1 MTKATWRLMW
11 GFWILTG
18 CISEASGD
26 GNAGSGSG
34 DARGSEPD
42 DCRRASG
49 ACAPGFRCVPL
60 DPERWECVS
69 AQDAE
74 PVYADANLRRAD
86 AFDACGGNGAPL
98 CAPGEGDAGEVC
110 VCPGDGGLGGG
121 GGEWPAPDAF
131 VEAAPA
137 DATAEWTDSKTLVVT
152 VTEAV
157 EFGPYFFGLAE
168 TGNGGGDGW
177 DGEDCIPGVNDD
189 YDICHPVGED
199 GRLTLTSIHP
209 DEGGS
214 IADLE
219 EGVTTLM
226 SGPRAAGITYV
237 LVRLSEDENCW
248 TWGHDPQH
256 YVEELGCT
264 PLR

>member
-1 MTKATWRLMW
+1 MASATRRLLW
-11 GFWILTG
+11 AFLIVTG
-18 CISEASGD
+18 CVAEEQ
-26 GNAGSGSG
+26 G
-34 DARGSEPD
+34 DADAGGSAGGSNGPEHD

-49 ACAPGFRCVPL
+49 ACAPGFRCVPMT
-60 DPERWECVS
+60 PERWDCVS

-74 PVYADANLRRAD
+74 PVYADAWVDRAD
-86 AFDACGGNGAPL
+86 AFEASPDWGWDAFNGSGGA
-98 CAPGEGDAGEVC
+98 
-110 VCPGDGGLGGG
+110 
-121 GGEWPAPDAF
+121 WPAPDAF
-131 VEAAPA
+131 VETAPA
-137 DATAEWTDSKTLVVT
+137 SATAEWTDSRTLVVT
-152 VTEAV
+152 VTQAV

-168 TGNGGGDGW
+168 TGNGEADGW
-177 DGEDCIPGVNDD
+177 DGEDCIPGVIDD

-214 IADLE
+214 LDELE

-248 TWGHDPQH
+248 TWGHEPQH
-256 YVEELGCT
+256 YIDELGCT
-264 PLR
+264 PLF